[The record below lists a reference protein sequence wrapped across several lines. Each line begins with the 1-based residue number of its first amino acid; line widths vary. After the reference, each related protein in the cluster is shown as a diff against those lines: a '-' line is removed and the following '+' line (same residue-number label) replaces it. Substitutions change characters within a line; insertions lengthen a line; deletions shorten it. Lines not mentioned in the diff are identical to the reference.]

1 MAELDS
7 LLERAGAEVQRGLD
21 QGYARIGRYTL
32 VTPLGEGGFGT
43 VWLASQDEPVRRI
56 VALKILRRDPG
67 SRMILARFQ
76 NERQALARMDH
87 PNVASVLDAGV
98 TDDGRPWFAM
108 PFIDGMPITQ
118 ACDDARL
125 PIGERVRLLAETCD
139 GVQHAHRKG
148 IIHRDIKPGN
158 VLVARSGDALAAK
171 VIDFGVA
178 KALESADPPSLRTA
192 DGQRLGTP
200 QYMPPEQWL
209 HGAGV
214 ADVRSDVYALGAVL
228 AELLAGGPPVRLPRT
243 PLDVPEVVAPSVWI
257 AHRLAQDPAA
267 AARTA
272 EDRGLDATALQAVLR
287 GDLDAI
293 VRRATAQHPDDR
305 YPSPSALAEDLRR
318 WLEGKPVA
326 ARVTAPWERAWRS
339 ARRHP
344 RTSAVA
350 GTAAIVGVVLVVLW
364 ATAARRSFEQEVQLD
379 AARIQS
385 QRTFAIAR
393 DTIQG
398 MVDEVLTSRDPERL
412 ASVFERAERMVDRIA
427 EDDPMA
433 SVRLASVVARGH
445 MGAWDRRAAIGLLQ
459 RSLRRIVEVDPDGT
473 SDAFRELAEPYF
485 VTCVRGD
492 RAGGR
497 DVLVATMAPYVEAGQ
512 LATPHVQEILRL
524 SIQEL
529 VPWPP
534 AASIVEPD
542 VRLALA
548 NMYASWIPDPRESAL
563 QLAKHRVSALTR
575 AEHMPDSLEEAH
587 AALQRICQDLP
598 ADDPSRLHAELQ
610 WGIMNSIRGHN
621 TNDDLQ
627 GMMYLAARAEH
638 AFGTGS
644 PRTVNIH
651 WNLAFTCL
659 HAGDVRGAYDAF
671 ARFLWP
677 EMRRLHPG
685 DGLRRWY
692 LSYFAPIA
700 YQACA
705 LEDAWAA
712 GMQVLADDAQDGE
725 VKRDGMAQQAASVVA
740 AVLAEQGD
748 EAGAAEIE
756 RIYGVQ
762 RMVREELP

>member
-43 VWLASQDEPVRRI
+43 VWLASQDEPVRRL

-98 TDDGRPWFAM
+98 TEDGRPWFAM

-118 ACDDARL
+118 ACDDARVG
-125 PIGERVRLLAETCD
+125 IRERVRLLAETCD

-148 IIHRDIKPGN
+148 IIHRDLKPGN
-158 VLVARSGDALAAK
+158 VLVARNGDVRTAK

-178 KALESADPPSLRTA
+178 KALESTDPASLRTA

-228 AELLAGGPPVRLPRT
+228 AELLVGGPPVRLPRT
-243 PLDVPEVVAPSVWI
+243 PLDVPEVIAPSAWLGQRT
-257 AHRLAQDPAA
+257 AADPAA
-267 AARTA
+267 AARIA
-272 EDRGLDATALQAVLR
+272 DDRGTDAAGLLSMVR
-287 GDLDAI
+287 GDLDSV

-305 YPSPSALAEDLRR
+305 YPSPAALAEDLRR
-318 WLEGKPVA
+318 WLDGLPVG

-339 ARRHP
+339 VRRHP
-344 RTSAVA
+344 RTSVLAGVA
-350 GTAAIVGVVLVVLW
+350 ALGTVALASLWVVSS
-364 ATAARRSFEQEVQLD
+364 RRSVEQAAQVE

-385 QRTFAIAR
+385 ERTFAIAR

-427 EDDPMA
+427 RDDPFA

-445 MGAWDRRAAIGLLQ
+445 MGAWDRRAAVGLLN
-459 RSLRRIVEVDPDGT
+459 RSLDRIVALDPDGT
-473 SDAFRELAEPYF
+473 SEAFRELAEPYF
-485 VTCVRGD
+485 RSCVRGD
-492 RAGGR
+492 RESGR
-497 DVLVATMAPYVEAGQ
+497 DVLMAAMAPYVARGE
-512 LATPHVQEILRL
+512 LAEPHVQEILRL
-524 SIQEL
+524 GIQEL

-534 AASIVEPD
+534 AMLTDDPE

-548 NMYASWIPDPRESAL
+548 DLYASWIDDPRRSAL
-563 QLAKHRVSALTR
+563 QLALHRISALTR
-575 AEHMPDSLEEAH
+575 AETMPNSLEEAH
-587 AALQRICQDLP
+587 AALNRICRDLP

-621 TNDDLQ
+621 SSDALQ

-651 WNLAFTCL
+651 WNLAFTCI
-659 HAGDVRGAYDAF
+659 HAGDAPGAYDAF

-692 LSYFAPIA
+692 LSYFAPVA
-700 YQACA
+700 YEACA
-705 LEDAWAA
+705 LDDAWAA

-725 VKRDGMAQQAASVVA
+725 VKRDGMAQQAAHVVA

-756 RIYGVQ
+756 RIYGVR
-762 RMVREELP
+762 RMVRGE